1 MPTLAIAIN
10 VTLFVALLGLA
21 VLFWRVNQ
29 KLQVM
34 MRSSERLPALSNT
47 LTEALNKA
55 QSALQGLNRTTAEQV
70 PAISEKVRLA
80 NATVNDLTYLLDRAE
95 KVLSH
100 LENQNQ
106 KVPAANLY
114 QQQVSPL
121 ASRTENVVEIPAQQ
135 QRAVGQTQANTSLYA
150 NTERFTKVRSQRED
164 AIDAEKELRR
174 ALQEIL

>member
-29 KLQVM
+29 KLHVM
-34 MRSSERLPALSNT
+34 MRSSERLPALSNS
-47 LTEALNKA
+47 LTDALNKA
-55 QSALQGLNRTTAEQV
+55 QAALQGLNRTTADQV

-80 NATVNDLTYLLDRAE
+80 NATINDLTYLLDRAE

-100 LENQNQ
+100 LENHNQ
-106 KVPAANLY
+106 QVPAAQLY
-114 QQQVSPL
+114 QQQTSPL
-121 ASRTENVVEIPAQQ
+121 ASRTENVIEMQNQPRA
-135 QRAVGQTQANTSLYA
+135 AVGQNSANAALYTHA
-150 NTERFTKVRSQRED
+150 ERFAKVRSQRDD
-164 AIDAEKELRR
+164 AIEAEKELRR

>member
-10 VTLFVALLGLA
+10 IALFVALLGLA

-29 KLQVM
+29 RLQVM

-55 QSALQGLNRTTAEQV
+55 QTALQGLNRTTAEQV

-80 NATVNDLTYLLDRAE
+80 NATINDLTYLLDRAE
-95 KVLSH
+95 KVLAH
-100 LENQNQ
+100 LEAQND
-106 KVPAANLY
+106 KVPAGVLY
-114 QQQVSPL
+114 QQTSPL
-121 ASRTENVVEIPAQQ
+121 ASRTENVIEMQATQ
-135 QRAVGQTQANTSLYA
+135 QRAVNQNQTSAALYA
-150 NTERFTKVRSQRED
+150 HTERMAKVRSQRED
-164 AIDAEKELRR
+164 AIEAEKELRR